1 MLLTGKRFQLRAR
14 TLAIEVVES
23 KRVAIIIQAGAII
36 KILSGNDQK
45 VDVLW
50 DSRKV
55 EIFTFDVK
63 MRGTEIMEP
72 ALV

>member
-63 MRGTEIMEP
+63 MRGTEIMEH